1 LATPTQNIF
10 LSRKEKQICNRC
22 YNPIPKGRRFVAETE
37 KSRGTCF
44 KCSVYRHYT
53 LLPSGDAAMTRR
65 SKKYSARC
73 GVVQEWNQRRKR
85 YERKGQYVEPNA
97 IVLAKAE
104 CAADQEKRKIKNAKA
119 AIVREVKD
127 KAYIQEFSKAIRQR
141 YPNCPLNRETKIAE
155 HACEKHSGRVG
166 RTASAKEFDAKM
178 IDLAVEAH
186 IRHTETNY
194 DNEFEKGK
202 RKKEI
207 RADLKFDIKAK
218 MSSWK
223 THPK

>member
-1 LATPTQNIF
+1 MTTPTQNIF

-22 YNPIPKGRRFVAETE
+22 FGIISKGHQFVAETE

-44 KCSVYRHYT
+44 KCSDFRHYA

-65 SKKYSARC
+65 SKKHSARC

-85 YERKGQYVEPNA
+85 YERKGQYVESNA
-97 IVLAKAE
+97 ILLARTE
-104 CAADQEKRKIKNAKA
+104 CEGDQLKRDAKNVKA
-119 AIVREVKD
+119 AVVREVKD
-127 KAYIQEFSKAIRQR
+127 KEYIILFSKAIRNR
-141 YPNCPLNRETKIAE
+141 YPNCPANREVKIAE

-166 RTASAKEFDAKM
+166 RTADAKSFDAKM

-186 IRHTETNY
+186 IRHAETNY
-194 DNEFEKGK
+194 DNEFGKGK

-207 RADLKFDIKAK
+207 RSDLKFEIKKK
-218 MSSWK
+218 MSTWK
-223 THPK
+223 LGK